1 MRQGVHWVPVA
12 LFGALLYGSFSLMFA
27 MVDNNIKND
36 KLAQI
41 GYGLIL
47 SMGSGIVASLI
58 YFLYYRLHYKKQAD
72 VLMKYI
78 NWKVVAITLLCS
90 VMINPIHT
98 LVMIL
103 GGSVG
108 QQTMYSLAIV
118 PLLLGMWFYFGETL
132 TMYQW
137 VGLVLAGSGSFLM
150 GYKNA

>member
-1 MRQGVHWVPVA
+1 
-12 LFGALLYGSFSLMFA
+12 

-78 NWKVVAITLLCS
+78 NWKVVAIT
-90 VMINPIHT
+90 
-98 LVMIL
+98 IL
-103 GGSVG
+103 
-108 QQTMYSLAIV
+108 
-118 PLLLGMWFYFGETL
+118 
-132 TMYQW
+132 
-137 VGLVLAGSGSFLM
+137 
-150 GYKNA
+150 